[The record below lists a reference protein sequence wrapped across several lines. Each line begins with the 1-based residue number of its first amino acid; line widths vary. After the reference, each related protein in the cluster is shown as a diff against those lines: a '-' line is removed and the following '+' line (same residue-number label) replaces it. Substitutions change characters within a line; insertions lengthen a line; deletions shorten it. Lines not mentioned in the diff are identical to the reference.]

1 MEDQPCTSKEADK
14 IQQQVKPNRWTSSRG
29 GTNCC
34 VPQCSHNSLKN
45 PNLSFYKIPKDGPMQ
60 KRWLKRLKTK
70 GLCNIGPK
78 YKVCSAHFQGGKKT
92 FENNIPTIFTVNT
105 NEKPRKTFNSHKS
118 SLQAAPLEDKCVEH
132 VDTTEPVTPE
142 IVEELGGS
150 DQLGTSDEENL
161 KEKITILQAKCNSLE
176 KKCNDVKAT
185 EQCLFRM
192 ERFIGSDSDFKFYTG
207 FPDYSTFKIFFDY
220 LSPACNSLIYHGS
233 NTGVISTE
241 EQKKCGRKRTTSPEQ
256 ELFMVLARM
265 RCGLLLQDLAHR
277 YGMSIMNVSRIWT
290 TWLTF
295 LFQKLRAL
303 PIWPTRKFVDDNMP
317 TCFSQRFPKTR
328 VILDCTEI
336 LIEMPSSCRS
346 QSVTFSSYKHHNTA
360 KGLLGISPNGYPSFV
375 SSLYAGRTSDKKIT
389 KDCGILT
396 ILEKGDQVMADRG
409 FDIEGDLP
417 AGVTLNIPPFLNGK
431 SQLSLEEESSTRKV
445 ASVRVHVE
453 RAISRIKNYRIL
465 HQVVP
470 ISLANDLD
478 KIWTVC
484 SYLTLFLPP
493 LINEK
498 QD

>member
-1 MEDQPCTSKEADK
+1 MEGQPCTSKEADKIQQQVKPNRWTRDLNLLPPLTHEILQKHFGIGSDNPETAHKHKKLGYHLFKDKYVKNLEVKANARKDNDELLYLIKGCVDASMKKKSYIVYVHLNQVTGEVVHSHCLCKAGKGGCCKHVAALLFQILDYIQLELTEVPDDLTCTQLLQQWHWHK

-132 VDTTEPVTPE
+132 VETTEPVTPE
-142 IVEELGGS
+142 TVEELGGS
-150 DQLGTSDEENL
+150 DQLGTSDQLVTSDQENL
-161 KEKITILQAKCNSLE
+161 EEKIAILQSKCNSLE
-176 KKCNDVKAT
+176 KKYNDVKAT

-241 EQKKCGRKRTTSPEQ
+241 EQKKRGRKRTTFPEQ

-295 LFQKLRAL
+295 LFQKLCAL
-303 PIWPTRKFVDDNMP
+303 PIWPT
-317 TCFSQRFPKTR
+317 
-328 VILDCTEI
+328 
-336 LIEMPSSCRS
+336 
-346 QSVTFSSYKHHNTA
+346 
-360 KGLLGISPNGYPSFV
+360 
-375 SSLYAGRTSDKKIT
+375 
-389 KDCGILT
+389 
-396 ILEKGDQVMADRG
+396 
-409 FDIEGDLP
+409 
-417 AGVTLNIPPFLNGK
+417 
-431 SQLSLEEESSTRKV
+431 
-445 ASVRVHVE
+445 
-453 RAISRIKNYRIL
+453 
-465 HQVVP
+465 
-470 ISLANDLD
+470 
-478 KIWTVC
+478 
-484 SYLTLFLPP
+484 
-493 LINEK
+493 
-498 QD
+498 